1 LSGVEFLSNFRGTRG
16 NYQDDKK
23 LIAANAVLGASPMW
37 RNDTEEITHPN
48 WIAIFSF
55 AGSAVCS
62 LAIWVGLIRGV
73 QLLVK

>member
-1 LSGVEFLSNFRGTRG
+1 LSASSFQATFEEP
-16 NYQDDKK
+16 
-23 LIAANAVLGASPMW
+23 AATIKTAKQIKVNAVLGASPMW
-37 RNDTEEITHPN
+37 RNDTEEVTQPN

-62 LAIWVGLIRGV
+62 LAIWIGLIRGV

>member
-1 LSGVEFLSNFRGTRG
+1 
-16 NYQDDKK
+16 
-23 LIAANAVLGASPMW
+23 MW

>member
-1 LSGVEFLSNFRGTRG
+1 
-16 NYQDDKK
+16 
-23 LIAANAVLGASPMW
+23 MW

-62 LAIWVGLIRGV
+62 LAIWIGVIRTV
-73 QLLVK
+73 ARFVK